1 MGAVV
6 VSTGPRGEGSIVEYG
21 SEAEGRAVIDRRLA
35 ALHADGWAVRQ
46 TSSRT
51 WVARRPSP
59 ESQPDTWRVVLAA
72 LAG

>member
-6 VSTGPRGEGSIVEYG
+6 VSTGPRGESSIVEYR

-46 TSSRT
+46 TSSRI
-51 WVARRPSP
+51 WEARRPSP

-72 LAG
+72 LNR